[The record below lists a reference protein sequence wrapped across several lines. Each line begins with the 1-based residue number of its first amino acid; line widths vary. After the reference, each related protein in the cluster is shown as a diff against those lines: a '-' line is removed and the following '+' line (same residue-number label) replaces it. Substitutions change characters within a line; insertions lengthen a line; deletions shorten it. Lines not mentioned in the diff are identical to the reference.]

1 VKAFLHDFAEVF
13 DRMIDEVMRLN
24 RQALEFGQHLLVF
37 PQGTRSVRLSRGH
50 IGVAQ
55 VAQHLG
61 VDIVPVGCNG
71 SNRVYPGNSPFA
83 KGGRIVYRIGEP
95 LRLDGTALRDYRVTE
110 PFHPFT
116 LEAGVHHEAFEG
128 MTAVVMDHINELLD
142 PEYQYTDGRTPDGV
156 SGMDR
161 FVRS

>member
-1 VKAFLHDFAEVF
+1 
-13 DRMIDEVMRLN
+13 MRLN

-61 VDIVPVGCNG
+61 VDIVPVGCTG
-71 SNRVYPGNSPFA
+71 SNLVYPGSSPFA
-83 KGGRIVYRIGEP
+83 KGGRIVYRIGKP
-95 LRLDGTALRDYRVTE
+95 LRLDGSELCDYRVTR
-110 PFHPFT
+110 PFRPFT
-116 LEAGVHHEAFEG
+116 LEAGVHREAFQG

-142 PEYQYTDGRTPDGV
+142 PEYQYADERTSDGV
-156 SGMDR
+156 RGMDR
-161 FVRS
+161 FLST